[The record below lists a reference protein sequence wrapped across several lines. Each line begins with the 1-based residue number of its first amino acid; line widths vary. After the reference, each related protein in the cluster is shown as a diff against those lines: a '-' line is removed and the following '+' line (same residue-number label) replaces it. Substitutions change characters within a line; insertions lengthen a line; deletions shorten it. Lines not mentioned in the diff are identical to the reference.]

1 MFLSHDEVWQEGD
14 DAREKGDEQ
23 QAERDGDDEGEDAA
37 GNGADA
43 HVAHAGDDEER
54 HAHRRG
60 EDADHHVKCSHHA
73 EEDKVDVELLGDGD
87 EHRQH
92 EELQR

>member
-23 QAERDGDDEGEDAA
+23 QAERDGDDAA

-92 EELQR
+92 EELQRQRR

>member
-1 MFLSHDEVWQEGD
+1 MFLSHDEVGEEGNDTGEEGD
-14 DAREKGDEQ
+14 QQ
-23 QAERDGDDEGEDAA
+23 QAEGDGDDEGNHTA
-37 GNGADA
+37 GHGADT

-60 EDADHHVKCSHHA
+60 KDADHHVKCSHHA